1 MKTFSKNILLVSMAA
16 LSMTGCGS
24 SSDNNA
30 GTEEEHEHESSVL
43 VSQSD
48 NATLSLFEEGAL
60 EALDTD
66 AAGNGATLVLSE
78 TGVYAA
84 VLANNVVNFVHG
96 LHEEEEGEHD
106 EEGHEHEEEAHV
118 LDFDL
123 TGSQVITTNG
133 HFAVLND
140 GSTTFIAYDDLEII
154 TEASE
159 DTSSLSL
166 TETYPALII
175 DEDHGLKMVFA
186 DGNAVFYEDATEK
199 DSFACATPTSHGQTD
214 ELVVVSCGATG
225 VVTVVIEEVVSV
237 EDESVSHTFAGSTL
251 TLDGTEA
258 NYVWQAQGHVI
269 VGFEPGTSNYAIVE
283 LDDDSGEIVWVEGSD
298 TGAFAIERTI
308 CDIKLDSEEQ
318 DVFVLGTGDTTN
330 AGDKLVVL
338 SHEGEVQKNVTLNGL
353 SDTACDDLVMASA
366 SNSAVVVN
374 NSAMKAYDIDAEE
387 GDSYHVHS
395 TYELDVSDVS
405 NVVIFHEK
413 NEDEAAHVH

>member
-1 MKTFSKNILLVSMAA
+1 
-16 LSMTGCGS
+16 
-24 SSDNNA
+24 
-30 GTEEEHEHESSVL
+30 
-43 VSQSD
+43 
-48 NATLSLFEEGAL
+48 
-60 EALDTD
+60 
-66 AAGNGATLVLSE
+66 
-78 TGVYAA
+78 
-84 VLANNVVNFVHG
+84 
-96 LHEEEEGEHD
+96 
-106 EEGHEHEEEAHV
+106 
-118 LDFDL
+118 
-123 TGSQVITTNG
+123 
-133 HFAVLND
+133 
-140 GSTTFIAYDDLEII
+140 
-154 TEASE
+154 
-159 DTSSLSL
+159 
-166 TETYPALII
+166 
-175 DEDHGLKMVFA
+175 
-186 DGNAVFYEDATEK
+186 
-199 DSFACATPTSHGQTD
+199 
-214 ELVVVSCGATG
+214 VSCGATG

-269 VGFEPGTSNYAIVE
+269 VGFEPGTLNYAIVE
-283 LDDDSGEIVWVEGSD
+283 LDGTSPEVLQGSD
-298 TGAFAIERTI
+298 ASAQAIERTI

-318 DVFVLGTGDTTN
+318 DVFVLGAGDTTN

>member
-1 MKTFSKNILLVSMAA
+1 MKTFSKNILLVSMTA
-16 LSMTGCGS
+16 LAMTGCGS

-43 VSQSD
+43 VTQSG

-66 AAGNGATLVLSE
+66 AAGNGATLVLGE

-133 HFAVLND
+133 HFAVLNA

-269 VGFEPGTSNYAIVE
+269 VGFEPGTSKYAIVE
-283 LDDDSGEIVWVEGSD
+283 LDGTSPEVLQGSD
-298 TGAFAIERTI
+298 ASAQAIERTI

-318 DVFVLGTGDTTN
+318 DVFVLGAGDTGN

-338 SHEGEVQKNVTLNGL
+338 SHEGEVLKNVTLNGL
-353 SDTACDDLVMASA
+353 TDTACGDLVMASA

-413 NEDEAAHVH
+413 NEDEAAHDH